1 VHRAFPIAAVAAILV
16 AAAPAS
22 AAASPVGNAVAA
34 AKKKCKKQQVR
45 VKINDRR
52 LCRPPRKAL
61 PRPKAGD
68 PRLLL
73 VRSVFGRDWSRFRD
87 RRGTKARSLPK
98 LIRGLGPRAPALL
111 AKATARGIARLDAL
125 AAGSASAARAAAAG
139 CSDTP
144 KGPRRQDS
152 FTSDGGD
159 GTQARVTATV
169 GADGAAMAMEL
180 SGHGLTVKLDLDFGC
195 DPEDV
200 QAPSC
205 PTAVGRL
212 RGEIRYKLRAGV
224 EVSRGGEDVWSQV
237 MDVTRRTQLD
247 GWTDVDAKL
256 DRLDVEDVEISNFRL
271 GGSTRGHP
279 PISVRTKVIRRTQ
292 VDMRSGAYVPD
303 RSDIN
308 VTVDTEG
315 LGGPDRADVED
326 DIAEQSRAEADR
338 QFRAIVDKA
347 ISGYRDREQRWQEPK
362 KCAEL
367 RFSPVS
373 NTLRLRPG
381 QGGSFTATAI
391 AKQDGAASELDGK
404 LSNQVNATFSPT
416 RAGGQQARFDYTV
429 ASATAGG
436 KVSAT
441 VRATSKAGVDE
452 ATWEQPVEPPFEIN
466 KIAGNFSG
474 RQTIPVGG
482 RTGTISWTG
491 GGTFERTP
499 QGAPGATGSYIL
511 KAGSATF
518 TFSGGYI
525 LGDAVCDMSGSAFVD
540 LFQHGGGD
548 ISVSPVGSPFEQGP
562 HDYSGGVFV
571 GPTATVTLTL
581 SSCED
586 PDFNG
591 ETRTVPVVQGGAAP
605 FTTGQAPQQS
615 PDGIHY
621 DGSYSQSASGIST
634 EWTWVL
640 TGSK

>member
-1 VHRAFPIAAVAAILV
+1 
-16 AAAPAS
+16 
-22 AAASPVGNAVAA
+22 
-34 AKKKCKKQQVR
+34 
-45 VKINDRR
+45 
-52 LCRPPRKAL
+52 
-61 PRPKAGD
+61 
-68 PRLLL
+68 
-73 VRSVFGRDWSRFRD
+73 
-87 RRGTKARSLPK
+87 
-98 LIRGLGPRAPALL
+98 
-111 AKATARGIARLDAL
+111 
-125 AAGSASAARAAAAG
+125 
-139 CSDTP
+139 
-144 KGPRRQDS
+144 
-152 FTSDGGD
+152 
-159 GTQARVTATV
+159 
-169 GADGAAMAMEL
+169 
-180 SGHGLTVKLDLDFGC
+180 
-195 DPEDV
+195 
-200 QAPSC
+200 
-205 PTAVGRL
+205 
-212 RGEIRYKLRAGV
+212 
-224 EVSRGGEDVWSQV
+224 
-237 MDVTRRTQLD
+237 
-247 GWTDVDAKL
+247 
-256 DRLDVEDVEISNFRL
+256 
-271 GGSTRGHP
+271 
-279 PISVRTKVIRRTQ
+279 
-292 VDMRSGAYVPD
+292 MRSGAYVPD

-373 NTLRLRPG
+373 NTHRLRPG

-562 HDYSGGVFV
+562 HHYSGGVFV

-586 PDFNG
+586 PDLTARRARF
-591 ETRTVPVVQGGAAP
+591 RSSRAARRP
-605 FTTGQAPQQS
+605 S
-615 PDGIHY
+615 PPDKLR
-621 DGSYSQSASGIST
+621 SNPP
-634 EWTWVL
+634 
-640 TGSK
+640 TGSTTTAATPRAPAGSRRSGPGSSRDRSDARAPRARTSSSRMRVGIDTEGEQWERSTYTSS